1 VRLKDST
8 EKALA
13 RIPEEVIQQLRESA
27 DLVEIIGREVSLKRS
42 GASFKGL
49 CPFHEEKTPSFH
61 VFPESGTF
69 KCFGCGEG
77 GNVFSFLMKR
87 TGVSFR
93 EALEEVSRETG
104 IALPT
109 RASSPEEQESAERR
123 STTLRALQF
132 AAAYYRKLLTDLPA
146 AEPARRYLADR
157 GFAAETLET
166 FGVGFARDEYDGE
179 RSLLGYARAKGLEI
193 ADLEAAGLVRV
204 NERGKRYDFFRGRIM
219 FPIRDVRGQVIGFG
233 GRILDREGPKY
244 VNSPDSP
251 VFNKSRELYG
261 QDLARRGAHDAGRL
275 LVVEGYTDVMH
286 CRQAGFP
293 GTVAGLGTALTAE
306 NARNLRRFGVPVTL
320 LYDGD
325 EAGLRAAERAAD
337 VLLVEEVDASV
348 ALLPA
353 GQDPA
358 DLLTREGPGALE
370 AVLDRAESLLDY
382 RIHCLGLRHDLDTV
396 DGRHRAAQE
405 MLAVIERIRSELRR
419 DLALKLLGERIGAT
433 EMSLRN
439 ALSGMSRRGPR
450 PAAEHGGGDS
460 AEAGREAAAPVDP
473 ATRLAERRFLE
484 AALVDSAC
492 WDLISAAYPAE
503 RFEDPLLRIVACAA
517 HTLRQDGESITQ
529 DALKGAL
536 YHSDD
541 AVRIVDSLA
550 VREDAAM
557 RAQRDLQE
565 ILHRRNLAQALQ
577 TRSLAEVVR
586 ARERGARQGDDINR

>member
-1 VRLKDST
+1 
-8 EKALA
+8 LA

-42 GASFKGL
+42 GASYKGL
-49 CPFHEEKTPSFH
+49 CPFHDEKTPSFH

-69 KCFGCGEG
+69 KCFGCQEG
-77 GNVFSFLMKR
+77 GNVFGFLMKR
-87 TGVSFR
+87 TGMSFR

-104 IALPT
+104 IPLPD
-109 RASSPEEQESAERR
+109 RAASPAEREAAAR
-123 STTLRALQF
+123 RGTTLRALEF
-132 AAAYYRKLLTDLPA
+132 AAAYYRHLLVRVPD

-157 GFAAETLET
+157 GFLEETLET
-166 FGVGFARDEYDGE
+166 FGVGFAREEFDGE
-179 RSLLGYARAKGLEI
+179 RSLLGYARRKGFDV

-219 FPIRDVRGQVIGFG
+219 FPIRDTRGQVIGFG
-233 GRILDREGPKY
+233 GRILDRDGPKY
-244 VNSPDSP
+244 VNSPDSL

-261 QDLARRGAHDAGRL
+261 QDLARRAAHEAGRI

-293 GTVAGLGTALTAE
+293 EAVAGLGTALTSE
-306 NARNLRRFGVPVTL
+306 NARNLRRFGVPVVL

-358 DLLTREGPGALE
+358 DLLTKEGPAALD
-370 AVLDRAESLLDY
+370 AVLERAESVLDH
-382 RIHCLGLRHDLDTV
+382 RIHALARRHDLDTV
-396 DGRHRAAQE
+396 DGGHRAATE
-405 MLAVIERIRSELRR
+405 MLEVIGRIGSELRR
-419 DLALKLLGERIGAT
+419 DLALKLLAERLGAN
-433 EMSLRN
+433 ELSLRN
-439 ALSGMSRRGPR
+439 VIREKERRGPR
-450 PAAEHGGGDS
+450 TAASGPDGD
-460 AEAGREAAAPVDP
+460 EAPEAAADP
-473 ATRLAERRFLE
+473 AIRLAERRFLE
-484 AALVDSAC
+484 AALVDPAA
-492 WDLISAAYPAE
+492 WDLIRSHYPAE
-503 RFEDPLLRIVACAA
+503 RFQDPLLRQVAVAA

-529 DALKGAL
+529 DALKGVL
-536 YHSDD
+536 YRQDD
-541 AVRIVDSLA
+541 AVRIVDSLQP
-550 VREDAAM
+550 REDAAD

-565 ILHRRNLAQALQ
+565 ILRKRDLQQALQ

-586 ARERGARQGDDINR
+586 ARSGGVRQPDQSNR